1 MKETDVDKACDQL
14 QAIVGDVVSG
24 KLTEEQAQPK
34 VAEVCTAY
42 GPQRVKPLNSFYNA
56 ALREARS

>member
-1 MKETDVDKACDQL
+1 VDKACDQL
-14 QAIVGDVVSG
+14 QAIANDVVSG
-24 KLTEEQAQPK
+24 KLTETAAQPK

-42 GPQRVKPLNSFYNA
+42 GPQCVKPLNAFYNA